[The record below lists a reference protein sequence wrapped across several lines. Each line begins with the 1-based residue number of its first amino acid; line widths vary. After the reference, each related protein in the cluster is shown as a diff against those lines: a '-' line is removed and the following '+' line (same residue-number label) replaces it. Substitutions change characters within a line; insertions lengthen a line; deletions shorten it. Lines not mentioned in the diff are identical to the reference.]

1 MVSPLLKLRSLG
13 ATGAAAAAMQPED
26 AEAGLLNQAAKAL
39 RESSQIAKR
48 TEADELGIG
57 RGKRNVANRVTLS
70 ANEKEKIRSSI
81 KGKKIKE
88 IDAFNLAR
96 DFKKRH
102 PKSDWAQPEITGI
115 EQSNKGELK
124 LLTKNI
130 PYGFHKN
137 KQGKFITPGTPAFNK
152 ISDNLANEIIEI
164 ERLSQQGDPAATRIM
179 NNAGWY
185 KNVESRMRSEYGS
198 FSQMMGDILGATS
211 PNTPVATNFK
221 FSQDILQRATQ
232 GDFDELM
239 NGFADA
245 LDRRYA
251 LQDEAAA
258 YLENQKAAGRTKK
271 AAELDPYY
279 LQLEDQAKNI
289 SKNLQANENTIK
301 QLSRDPETGELKN
314 YGINSYNAM
323 IALADRWRVLR
334 PGGAPKAKNFSG
346 NLTGR
351 SEQATIDVWSARNLR
366 KHAGQKPIPSM
377 AENGVTGNIVD
388 TENFRNSLEFGFG
401 QDVIADATA
410 KINSATGLGLDP
422 RDVQALQWFAEKDL
436 WTKKG
441 WTSTQGEGGS
451 FETMMDAD
459 PVESLFLGLSREQSE
474 KFQGNDFIPTPAES
488 ERTAKEILAAG
499 RTDPDIRA
507 TKGLPTRGA
516 YMGDPETAMD
526 IDIVSNQ
533 DMLPVDVLDAATR
546 QAVTDQ
552 QDSFFIAR
560 RQDELGALQ
569 PGLFNVGTEI
579 YFKDPVQAG
588 SPLIKQI
595 ESRLIESDLP
605 AYTMVVDPRDANSVV
620 GMRVLDVPQFAN
632 PGRFA
637 TISPQDYDRY
647 VREQFQNFDQIGN
660 ALRSEFPQIANAN
673 PSYFDVNV
681 KSKRASEKYL
691 EQLENDEVDLDA
703 QRQDFYGF
711 KPARERFEE
720 FYREAGMADQGSGTS
735 LGPGQ
740 QGAIDPRLALGIAG
754 GAGTT
759 ALAAPQFFQS
769 DTPAGG
775 MGVTVPPRPSEP
787 VPYTGLLDVQRQLA
801 TEPTAQEKFQG
812 ILDAA
817 ANAGQA
823 LIAPISEAPFTLME
837 ALTTDTPTSQIRENQ
852 ARRLAQMDFQPGAL
866 GQQYTENAQR
876 AIGNAINNSNLLNAL
891 GNIYDR
897 SRILQTPER
906 AINQLPDRARLI
918 GSSLLSAAG
927 L

>member
-1 MVSPLLKLRSLG
+1 MVSPLLKAIG
-13 ATGAAAAAMQPED
+13 ATGAAAAALQPED
-26 AEAGLLNQAAKAL
+26 AEAGLLNQASKAL
-39 RESSQIAKR
+39 RESIDIAKR
-48 TEADELGIG
+48 TELDELGIG
-57 RGKRNVANRVTLS
+57 RGERKVQKVVQLNAQ
-70 ANEKEKIRSSI
+70 EKQNIRDSI
-81 KGKKIKE
+81 SGKNIKE

-102 PKSDWAQPEITGI
+102 PRSDWTQPEVTGV
-115 EQSNKGELK
+115 EQNDSGDLK
-124 LLTKNI
+124 LLLKKI
-130 PYGFHKN
+130 PYEFNKN
-137 KQGKFITPGTPAFNK
+137 KQGKFITPGSPAFNK

-164 ERLSQQGDPAATRIM
+164 ERLSRAGDPSATRIM

-211 PNTPVATNFK
+211 PNTPVATNFR
-221 FSQDILQRATQ
+221 FSQDILQRATR

-251 LQDEAAA
+251 LQDEAAS
-258 YLENQKAAGRTKK
+258 YLETQQAAGRFLKDAK
-271 AAELDPYY
+271 LDPYY

-289 SKNLQANENTIK
+289 SRNLQANANTIK
-301 QLSRDPETGELKN
+301 QIERDPKTGALKN

-334 PGGAPKAKNFSG
+334 PGQKPKAKNFAA

-366 KHAGQKPIPSM
+366 RHAGQKPIPSM
-377 AENGVTGNIVD
+377 AEGSVTGNIVD
-388 TENFRNSLEFGFG
+388 AENFRNSLEFGFG
-401 QDVIADATA
+401 QDVIADATS
-410 KINSATGLGLDP
+410 KINAATGLGLDP
-422 RDVQALQWFAEKDL
+422 RDVQALQWFAEKDF
-436 WTKKG
+436 WTKRG

-451 FETMMDAD
+451 FETMMDKD
-459 PVESLFLGLSREQSE
+459 PVESLFLGLSRDQTSE
-474 KFQGNDFIPTPAES
+474 LQGNDFTPTPAES

-499 RTDPDIRA
+499 ATDQDIRA
-507 TKGLPTRGA
+507 RKGLPTRGA
-516 YMGDPETAMD
+516 YMGKPETAMD
-526 IDIVSNQ
+526 IDIISNQ

-579 YFKDPVQAG
+579 YFKDPVEAG
-588 SPLIKQI
+588 SPLIKKI
-595 ESRLIESDLP
+595 ESRLLENDLP

-620 GMRVLDVPQFAN
+620 GMRILDVPQFAN

-637 TISPQDYDRY
+637 TISSQDYDRY

-673 PSYFDVNV
+673 PSYYDVNV

-720 FYREAGMADQGSGTS
+720 FYREAGMADQGGGTS
-735 LGPGQ
+735 PGPGQ
-740 QGAIDPRLALGIAG
+740 QGSIDPRLAATL
-754 GAGTT
+754 
-759 ALAAPQFFQS
+759 
-769 DTPAGG
+769 
-775 MGVTVPPRPSEP
+775 PS
-787 VPYTGLLDVQRQLA
+787 VGLLGAAA
-801 TEPTAQEKFQG
+801 TEPTTQEKLQG
-812 ILDAA
+812 ILDVA
-817 ANAGQA
+817 ANVGQA
-823 LIAPISEAPFTLME
+823 LTAPAADAPYTLTDALKFGLSDSFPFVTGFTN
-837 ALTTDTPTSQIRENQ
+837 TPEEVRARQ
-852 ARRLAQMDFQPGAL
+852 AERFAQMDFQPGAL

-876 AIGNAINNSNLLNAL
+876 AIGSAINNSNILNAL
-891 GNIYDR
+891 GNVYNR

-906 AINQLPDRARLI
+906 AIRQSADLLPDRARVVG
-918 GSSLLSAAG
+918 GSILSALG